1 LTVFSIDVLCD
12 QCEALS
18 NIFVEKERRNEPH
31 ACPSC
36 GGVAHRVWVNAPGVT
51 NHSYVDGTRRRG
63 FQELREANALTFEAA
78 NSTPAQR
85 KTIEREI
92 AKITKA
98 KE

>member
-1 LTVFSIDVLCD
+1 
-12 QCEALS
+12 
-18 NIFVEKERRNEPH
+18 
-31 ACPSC
+31 
-36 GGVAHRVWVNAPGVT
+36 VT